1 MCLFIAIFNKW
12 CWKTW
17 LLKMKMNFW
26 DIDFPVNYLR
36 INRKEKILQ
45 LFTIVYYYKIFDKV
59 R

>member
-1 MCLFIAIFNKW
+1 
-12 CWKTW
+12 
-17 LLKMKMNFW
+17 MKKNFW

-36 INRKEKILQ
+36 INRKGKIVQ